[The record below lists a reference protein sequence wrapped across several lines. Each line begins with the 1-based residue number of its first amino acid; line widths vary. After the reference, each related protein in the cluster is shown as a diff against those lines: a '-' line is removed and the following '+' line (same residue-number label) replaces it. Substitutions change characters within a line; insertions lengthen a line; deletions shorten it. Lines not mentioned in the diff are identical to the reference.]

1 MQVLLQTYIERLR
14 VEDGK
19 EINHHGKKIEID
31 ESKDKKSPQIIKVQG
46 SVIITI
52 ITLCLWLHNQFRLN
66 PTGGM
71 YLGAN
76 EDKAYKTPKI
86 LSVNEKVQR
95 EALKTYYEESVKIY
109 V

>member
-46 SVIITI
+46 SVIIT
-52 ITLCLWLHNQFRLN
+52 LCLWSQNHFRVN

>member
-46 SVIITI
+46 SVIIT
-52 ITLCLWLHNQFRLN
+52 LCLCLQNAFRVN
-66 PTGGM
+66 PT
-71 YLGAN
+71 
-76 EDKAYKTPKI
+76 DR
-86 LSVNEKVQR
+86 V
-95 EALKTYYEESVKIY
+95 Y